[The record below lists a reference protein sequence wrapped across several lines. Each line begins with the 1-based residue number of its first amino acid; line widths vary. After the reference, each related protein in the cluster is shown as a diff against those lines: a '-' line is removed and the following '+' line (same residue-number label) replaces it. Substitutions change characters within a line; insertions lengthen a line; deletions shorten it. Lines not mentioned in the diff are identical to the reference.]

1 MDAATAPAPVAL
13 VALFVVLGTTDEVTT
28 CDHCGRTDLKGTI
41 RLGAVDPATGEVD
54 GEVFY
59 GAVCGAR
66 AAGRTVKQFRD
77 EAKAADRAAREAEQA
92 ARHAAMAADAA
103 ERAELDGTADCQ
115 RAPGMCRRSG
125 IGCVAHS

>member
-1 MDAATAPAPVAL
+1 MDAATTPA
-13 VALFVVLGTTDEVTT
+13 ALFIVLGTTDEVTT
-28 CDHCGRTDLKGTI
+28 CDHCGRTDLRGTI

-77 EAKAADRAAREAEQA
+77 EAKAADRAAREAAQIE
-92 ARHAAMAADAA
+92 RDR
-103 ERAELDGTADCQ
+103 ERRAESVRLDALRGTADCPT
-115 RAPGMCRRSG
+115 APSICRRSG
-125 IGCVAHS
+125 RGCVAHS

>member
-1 MDAATAPAPVAL
+1 MDATTAPAP

-28 CDHCGRTDLKGTI
+28 CDHCGRTGLSHTI

-77 EAKAADRAAREAEQA
+77 EAKAADRARREAEHAAREAEW
-92 ARHAAMAADAA
+92 AA
-103 ERAELDGTADCQ
+103 ESARLKTLVGTAECPS
-115 RAPGMCRRSG
+115 APNICRRSG